1 MSGVIKP
8 GRWGL
13 GGNSMMKLA
22 RRAVIGAAVM
32 VLAAGA
38 AFAQDGYD
46 RRVRVHNDTGVTLTH
61 LYSTNSGESSWG
73 GDILGSSVIPD
84 GAGVMVDFDDGTGA
98 CLFDVR
104 ARFADGDVVEQYQIN
119 VCQIT
124 DLNFG

>member
-1 MSGVIKP
+1 
-8 GRWGL
+8 
-13 GGNSMMKLA
+13 MMKLA
-22 RRAVIGAAVM
+22 RRAVIGAAVLVM
-32 VLAAGA
+32 AAGA

-46 RRVRVHNDTGVTLTH
+46 RRVRVHNNTGVTLTH

-73 GDILGSSVIPD
+73 GDILGSGVIQD
-84 GAGVMVDFDDGTGA
+84 GAGVVVDFDDGTGA